1 MFYAGI
7 INASFDIR
15 DDVEIHINILNE
27 STGVNCRDQFL
38 KVITTSYCRISP

>member
-1 MFYAGI
+1 MFYTEI

-27 STGVNCRDQFL
+27 SRGVNCRDQFL
-38 KVITTSYCRISP
+38 KVISKSYSRISP